1 MTMME
6 VTMMKTMNIS
16 SVDYHIRMLSDLA
29 TQNKGSLI
37 LVYDTGEKEAEN
49 RSIGAC
55 SVIGT
60 GRSVLNATIALV
72 KLLAKDAG
80 IKPVEML
87 ELMMEAITSKQ
98 EEKGY
103 DEP

>member
-1 MTMME
+1 M
-6 VTMMKTMNIS
+6 MNIS
-16 SVDYHIRMLSDLA
+16 SADYHIRMLGDLA
-29 TQNKGSLI
+29 VQNKKTLI

-55 SVIGT
+55 SVIGN
-60 GRSVLNATIALV
+60 GGSVLNATIALV
-72 KLLAKDAG
+72 KHLAKDAG
-80 IKPVEML
+80 IKPIEML
-87 ELMMEAITSKQ
+87 LLMMKAIASEQ

>member
-1 MTMME
+1 M
-6 VTMMKTMNIS
+6 MNIS
-16 SVDYHIRMLSDLA
+16 SADYHIRMLSDLA
-29 TQNKGSLI
+29 VQNKKTLI

-60 GRSVLNATIALV
+60 GRSALNATIALV

-87 ELMMEAITSKQ
+87 VLMMKAITSKQ

-103 DEP
+103 DKP